1 MKKPLRQPDPPTPR
15 KKPLR
20 RPPPPPPPKA
30 FLIEECPP
38 VGYPMLNPTRPEELR
53 EVIPNAV
60 IDPFPH
66 SNHAVDVDLGYLE
79 WHLRREVELGLD
91 LDPPYQRA
99 HVWTEAQRVAF
110 VEYLLRG
117 GKTGVTVV
125 VGHVGD
131 IVMLDPTTCG
141 YQHYSLVDGKQRLDA
156 VRAFLRDD
164 LPVFA
169 HPGRPTGYLASE
181 LSRAHTRSFIVRL
194 RFECILFPSY
204 ADLLR
209 HYVRLNAGGTPHTAE
224 EIAKVRA
231 MLAEIQGTT

>member
-1 MKKPLRQPDPPTPR
+1 MNSDGRKPTR
-15 KKPLR
+15 KKAQPKSAA
-20 RPPPPPPPKA
+20 PVPPKA
-30 FLIEECPP
+30 FPIEECPA
-38 VGYPMLNPTRPEELR
+38 VGYPMLNPTRPEEFR
-53 EVIPNAV
+53 EVIPDEV

-66 SNHAVDVDLGYLE
+66 SNHAVDVELGYLE
-79 WHLRREVELGLD
+79 RHLR
-91 LDPPYQRA
+91 RA

-131 IVMLDPTTCG
+131 IVMLNPTTCG
-141 YQHYSLVDGKQRLDA
+141 YRHYSLVDGKQRLDA

-169 HPGRPTGYLASE
+169 HPGRPAGYIASE
-181 LSRAHTRSFIVRL
+181 LSRVHTRSFIVRL
-194 RFECILFPSY
+194 RFERILFPSY

-231 MLAEIQGTT
+231 MLAEIQETA